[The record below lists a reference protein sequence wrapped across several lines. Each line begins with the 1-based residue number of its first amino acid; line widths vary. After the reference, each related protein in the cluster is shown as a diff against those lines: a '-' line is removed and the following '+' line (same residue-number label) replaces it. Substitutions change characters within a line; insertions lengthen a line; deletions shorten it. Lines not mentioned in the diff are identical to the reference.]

1 MPEQANPEQIFS
13 VLSDRHSLGIMKM
26 AYSGFKA
33 SSTVLSGNL
42 TKKQFYMRL
51 KKLRDLGFIEKRDSF
66 YRTTTFGSL
75 VYQGQIRT
83 MEEILANFWNLKAV
97 DVLKS
102 RHDFPA
108 QQKEKVIEEII
119 QNCNLKNI
127 VNSTHLSG
135 FSVVKDYNRL
145 VIEVTKLLEMAQNE
159 VYLATRYHDPHFSKL
174 LFSKVASGVTVH
186 MLDGLPEQ
194 ISVENRLNAVL
205 RTPPNKET
213 FEMVNS
219 IVRSP
224 RFDLKRTNL
233 GVSFMVVDRKMV
245 CYETT
250 NYANPE
256 QFTLA
261 ISHYDDQYL
270 AERFITHYNELS
282 KTATVPQL
290 LASVREK

>member
-1 MPEQANPEQIFS
+1 MPEQATPEQIFAL
-13 VLSDRHSLGIMKM
+13 LSDRHTSSILKM

-33 SSTVLSGNL
+33 SSTILSANL
-42 TKKQFYMRL
+42 SKKQFYMRL

-83 MEEILANFWNLKAV
+83 MEEILSNYWNLKAV

-127 VNSTHLSG
+127 VNGTHLSG
-135 FSVVKDYNRL
+135 FFVVKDYNRL
-145 VIEVTKLLEMAQNE
+145 VIEVTKLLEMAQDE
-159 VYLATRYHDPHFSKL
+159 VYLATRYHDPHFAEL
-174 LFSKVASGVTVH
+174 LYKKVANGMTLH

-194 ISVENRLNAVL
+194 ISVENRINAIL
-205 RTPPNKET
+205 RTPPNKEM
-213 FEMVNS
+213 FDLANS
-219 IVRSP
+219 LVKSP
-224 RFDLKRTNL
+224 RFDLKRATL
-233 GVSFMVVDRKMV
+233 GASFIVVDRTMV
-245 CYETT
+245 CYEAT
-250 NYANPE
+250 NYSNPE
-256 QFTLA
+256 QFSVS
-261 ISHYDDQYL
+261 ISHYDDPYL
-270 AERFITHYNELS
+270 AERFISHYNQLA
-282 KTATVPQL
+282 KTATVPHL

>member
-1 MPEQANPEQIFS
+1 MPEQATPEQIFS

-26 AYSGFKA
+26 AYSGFRA
-33 SSTVLSGNL
+33 SSSVLAANL
-42 TKKQFYMRL
+42 SKKQFYMRL

-83 MEEILANFWNLKAV
+83 MEEILANYWNLKAV

-102 RHDFPA
+102 RQDFPA

-119 QNCNLKNI
+119 QNCNLKSI
-127 VNSTHLSG
+127 VNGTHLSG

-145 VIEVTKLLEMAQNE
+145 VIEVTKLLEMADKE

-174 LFSKVASGVTVH
+174 LFSKVAEGITLH

-213 FEMVNS
+213 FDMVNS
-219 IVRSP
+219 IVKSP
-224 RFDLKRTNL
+224 RFDLKRTPL
-233 GVSFMVVDRKMV
+233 TVSFMVVDRKMV

-250 NYANPE
+250 SYSNPE

-261 ISHYDDQYL
+261 ISHYDDPYL
-270 AERFITHYNELS
+270 AERFISHYNVLA

-290 LASVREK
+290 LASIREK

>member
-1 MPEQANPEQIFS
+1 MPEQATPEQIFT

-26 AYSGFKA
+26 AYSGFRA
-33 SSTVLSGNL
+33 SSSVLSGNL
-42 TKKQFYMRL
+42 SKKQFYMRL
-51 KKLRDLGFIEKRDSF
+51 KKLRDLGFIEKKDSF

-83 MEEILANFWNLKAV
+83 MEEILANYWNLKAV

-102 RHDFPA
+102 RQDFPP

-119 QNCNLKNI
+119 QNCNLKSI

-135 FSVVKDYNRL
+135 FSVLKDFNRL
-145 VIEVTKLLEMAQNE
+145 VIEVTKLLEMADKE

-174 LFSKVASGVTVH
+174 LFSKVAGGVTLH

-194 ISVENRLNAVL
+194 ISVENRMNAVL

-213 FEMVNS
+213 FDLVNS
-219 IVRSP
+219 IVKSP
-224 RFDLKRTNL
+224 RFDLKRTQL
-233 GVSFMVVDRKMV
+233 AVSFMVVDRKMV

-250 NYANPE
+250 NYSNPE

-261 ISHYDDQYL
+261 ISHYDDPYL
-270 AERFITHYNELS
+270 AERFIAHYNVLA

-290 LASVREK
+290 LASIREK

>member
-33 SSTVLSGNL
+33 SSTVLAANL
-42 TKKQFYMRL
+42 SKKQFYMRL

-83 MEEILANFWNLKAV
+83 MEEILANYWNLKAV

-102 RHDFPA
+102 RHDFPP

-127 VNSTHLSG
+127 VNGTHLSG
-135 FSVVKDYNRL
+135 FSVVKDYSRL
-145 VIEVTKLLEMAQNE
+145 VIEVTKLLEMAQKE

-174 LFSKVASGVTVH
+174 LFSKVADGVNLH
-186 MLDGLPEQ
+186 MLDGLPDQ
-194 ISVENRLNAVL
+194 ICVENRLNAVL

-213 FEMVNS
+213 FDMVNS
-219 IVRSP
+219 IVKSP
-224 RFDLKRTNL
+224 RFDLKRTSL
-233 GVSFMVVDRKMV
+233 SVSFMVVDRKMV

-261 ISHYDDQYL
+261 ISHYDDSYL
-270 AERFITHYNELS
+270 AERFITHYNELA

-290 LASVREK
+290 LVSVREK